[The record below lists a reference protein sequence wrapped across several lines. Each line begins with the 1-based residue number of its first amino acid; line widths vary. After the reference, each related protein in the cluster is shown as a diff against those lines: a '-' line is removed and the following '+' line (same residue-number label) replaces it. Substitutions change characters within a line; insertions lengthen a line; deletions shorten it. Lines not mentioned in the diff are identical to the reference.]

1 MPSTLLDEGL
11 SFVPAVGTVPVLPH
25 RVLSCPATRQQ
36 SEKNGWWDMERRT
49 LHNVTLL
56 SITLLL
62 IAFLDELVYG
72 AREAA
77 WPLIR
82 TTVGL
87 DYAQVGLL
95 LSLPNVIA
103 NVVEPFLGVLGD
115 VWKRRVLILVGGVMY
130 ALALLLFAGSRDF
143 PVLLF
148 AAILLAP
155 ASSTFVSLSQAT
167 LMDLD
172 PSRHEQHMARWTFA
186 GSAGAV
192 AGPLALGA
200 VVALRL
206 GWRALFAGLVGVTLL
221 ALAMT
226 WGCRV
231 PVAQPAGGR
240 PTFRAG
246 VSNALRALR
255 RREVLRW
262 LSLLE
267 CSDLMLDI
275 LPGYLALYFVDV
287 VGVTAPRAG
296 LAVALWMG
304 VGLLGSL
311 VLIPLLERMPG
322 LRYLRISAAL
332 ALALFP
338 AFLLVPGFGL
348 KLVLLGLLGFSIAGW
363 YAVLKGQL
371 YSAMLGQSG
380 TVLSLGS
387 VFGLA
392 RALLPLALGLVAQ
405 RFHLGVALW
414 LLLLGPIALLLGLP
428 RSSAPQSPVAM
439 E

>member
-1 MPSTLLDEGL
+1 
-11 SFVPAVGTVPVLPH
+11 
-25 RVLSCPATRQQ
+25 
-36 SEKNGWWDMERRT
+36 MESRT
-49 LHNVTLL
+49 LRHVTLG

-62 IAFLDELVYG
+62 VAFLDEFVYG

-82 TTVGL
+82 TTFGL

-103 NVVEPFLGVLGD
+103 NAVEPFLGILGD
-115 VWKRRVLILVGGVMY
+115 VWKRRILILAGGVTY
-130 ALALLLFAGSRDF
+130 ALALLLFAASWDV
-143 PVLLF
+143 PVLLL
-148 AAILLAP
+148 AAVLLAL

-172 PSRHEQHMARWTFA
+172 PSRHEQQMARWTFA

-192 AGPLALGA
+192 VGPLALSA
-200 VVALRL
+200 VVAPRL
-206 GWRALFAGLVGVTLL
+206 GWRTLFAGLVALTLL
-221 ALAMT
+221 ALAMS
-226 WGCRV
+226 WGV
-231 PVAQPAGGR
+231 HAPAAQPAVGR

-246 VSNALRALR
+246 VSTALRALR

-275 LPGYLALYFVDV
+275 LLGYLALYFVDV
-287 VGVTAPRAG
+287 VGVTAPQAG
-296 LAVALWMG
+296 LTVAVWMG

-311 VLIPLLERMPG
+311 VLIPLLEYMPG
-322 LRYLRISAAL
+322 LRYLRISTAL
-332 ALALFP
+332 AVALFP

-348 KLVLLGLLGFSIAGW
+348 KVVLLGLLGFCKAGW
-363 YAVLKGQL
+363 YPVLKGRL
-371 YSAMLGQSG
+371 YSAMPGQSG
-380 TVLSLGS
+380 TVLSVGS

-405 RFHLGVALW
+405 RFHLSVAMW

-428 RSSAPQSPVAM
+428 RSRAQY
-439 E
+439 